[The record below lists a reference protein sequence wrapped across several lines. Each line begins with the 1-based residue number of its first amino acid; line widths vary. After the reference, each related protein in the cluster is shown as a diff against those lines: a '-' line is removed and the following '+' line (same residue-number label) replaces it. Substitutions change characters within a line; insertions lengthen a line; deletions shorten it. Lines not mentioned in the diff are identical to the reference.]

1 MMVQKSFLAVLLI
14 LALSSCGAAVKPVEI
29 ISKPAEV
36 VFTPPPAPNPIVLSN
51 ITWKVINLN
60 DKIYYGISV
69 SDYELL
75 AVNMLEIKRYISAQK
90 NIIVYYE
97 QNTNKEQ

>member
-1 MMVQKSFLAVLLI
+1 MVQKSFLAVLLI
-14 LALSSCGAAVKPVEI
+14 LALSSCAAGVKPVEI
-29 ISKPAEV
+29 VSKPTEI
-36 VFTPPPAPNPIVLSN
+36 VFTPPPDPNPIVLSN

-75 AVNMLEIKRYISAQK
+75 ASNMLEIKRYIAAQK

-97 QNTNKEQ
+97 QNTSK